1 MTELSPFW
9 KKGKSEPMKT
19 VRKDRHGGKYQNRI
33 FLLLLLLM
41 AVVPLLIAGS
51 ISYKVYL
58 DEVTRQTDLSMEAIE
73 AQICNDVEVTLSSIR
88 QFYREISTDDQMSW
102 LKETGSIPYSDY
114 SNLNEAQNLLKGPT
128 YRDEYVGSYAFIN
141 IMQDWVL
148 TNNGMYRLSEAR
160 NKEQVDALLEKAAQF
175 PSTLFWMNNVGE
187 KSAYVNGIY
196 QSKTLDVSG
205 FQMIMKLPGNVN
217 RVDQIVMVQLNLPR
231 LR

>member
-1 MTELSPFW
+1 
-9 KKGKSEPMKT
+9 MKT

-33 FLLLLLLM
+33 FLLLLLM

-102 LKETGSIPYSDY
+102 LKETGSIPYSEY

-128 YRDEYVGSYAFIN
+128 YLDEYVGSYAFIN

-148 TNNGMYRLSEAR
+148 TNNGMYRLSEVR
-160 NKEQVDALLEKAAQF
+160 NKEQVDSLLEKAAQI

-196 QSKTLDVSG
+196 QSKTLDHEAAGECEPGGSDRYGAAEPSQAEAASG
-205 FQMIMKLPGNVN
+205 QQPG
-217 RVDQIVMVQLNLPR
+217 R
-231 LR
+231 L